1 MAGDLQAGF
10 TNNINIIAIREAGNN
25 GKTYTDRAID
35 IDGDGN
41 VETVTVTTDDNSR
54 GGNKVR
60 HTYTKPDGVAR
71 TPVKRPTETDL
82 GINTDGSEF
91 TQGVE

>member
-10 TNNINIIAIREAGNN
+10 SNNVNTVAIREAGNN
-25 GKTYTDRAID
+25 VKVYTDRAID
-35 IDGDGN
+35 LDGDGN

-60 HTYTKPDGVAR
+60 HTVTKPDGVAR
-71 TPVKRPTETDL
+71 TPVMRPTETD
-82 GINTDGSEF
+82 GGVNVEGSEF
-91 TQGVE
+91 TEGVE